1 MASRRGPVL
10 AVAFD
15 IARGRRIRLCCRA
28 VSPETPTVDDELR
41 ALVGQIVE
49 APPSWTGGARA
60 RFKIES
66 RLGDGGTG
74 VAFLAL
80 RQSETGESPHV
91 IKIFRPALIQRA
103 PEIAEVS
110 RRKEHASMRR
120 LNERVPP
127 SPYIVRMT
135 DVGELLVSY
144 GNQPINLPWI
154 ASEYINGGPEGT
166 TLTERI
172 ARSVEV
178 TGSGFDAE
186 RALRTITC
194 IVEGVAAIH
203 ECGVI
208 HRDLKPDN
216 VLLCGFAENETA
228 KITDFGVARAQGLD
242 LTFGPQPVGTIGY
255 AAPEQLGLLQAPTS
269 EATDVFA
276 MGVLLYR
283 ILTTDEYFRKIPFAQ
298 LAMRSDDGPDPRPHL
313 KDAKRLHPELA
324 RDNAAVSELDAAI
337 RKATSVRPERR
348 FQTARA
354 FGDAVT
360 TILRNIAK
368 PSTIRGR
375 RIATRE
381 RLKTILLATATKTTW
396 TTRHRPGDDRL
407 LRAMA
412 WEPDGRGLAIGTD
425 ELAFWDG
432 HGWFPIAIP
441 AALRTKG
448 LTGAARVS
456 AGRFVLLGG
465 EGTIVELHASGW
477 GEPFS
482 IGDPRLVFER
492 SAGDPDD
499 LLLLVGAMSGTP
511 LLYVTERRAWRAPLA
526 IPYAAS
532 INGVAPLSETSWVLI
547 GRAMD
552 GTGYVAVYDSIKHVV
567 TPIGSPCSKP
577 LIAVAGDVD
586 GVAYGVGPAGT
597 AVELRVQQDGS
608 LRMTQEWVGT
618 QRNLSAVAIDPAGVA
633 WAAAPGR
640 ILKRTAQS
648 DGTAR
653 WEVVHELDWTV
664 PALGLLAAGGGVV
677 VMTIDGAILE
687 GRDERPAIP
696 VLREGASGP

>member
-1 MASRRGPVL
+1 
-10 AVAFD
+10 
-15 IARGRRIRLCCRA
+15 
-28 VSPETPTVDDELR
+28 VSTATPTVDDELR
-41 ALVGQIVE
+41 ALIGQIVE
-49 APPSWTGGARA
+49 APPSWTGARA

-80 RQSETGESPHV
+80 RQSDTGESPHV

-144 GNQPINLPWI
+144 GNQPVNLPWI

-186 RALRTITC
+186 RALRTMTC

-216 VLLCGFAENETA
+216 VLLCGFAETEQA
-228 KITDFGVARAQGLD
+228 KITDFGVARTQGLD

-298 LAMRSDDGPDPRPHL
+298 LAMRTDDGPDPRPHL
-313 KDAKRLHPELA
+313 KDCKRLHPELA
-324 RDNAAVSELDAAI
+324 RDGAAVSELDAAI

-348 FQTARA
+348 FPTARA
-354 FGDAVT
+354 FGEAVQ

-381 RLKTILLATATKTTW
+381 RLKTILLAQATKTTW

-412 WEPDGRGLAIGTD
+412 WEPDGRGLAIGTE

-432 HGWFPIAIP
+432 RAWFPIAIP
-441 AALRTKG
+441 PSLRNKG
-448 LTGAARVS
+448 LTSATRVS
-456 AGRFVLLGG
+456 AGRFVLLGA

-492 SAGDPDD
+492 AAGDPDE
-499 LLLLVGAMSGTP
+499 LLILVGAMSGMP

-532 INGVAPLSETSWVLI
+532 INGLAQIGETAWVLI
-547 GRAMD
+547 GRALD
-552 GTGYVAVYDSIKHVV
+552 GTGYVAMYDSLHHVV
-567 TPIGSPCSKP
+567 TPIGSPCGKP
-577 LIAVAGDVD
+577 LIAVDGDGD
-586 GVAYGVGPAGT
+586 GVAYAVGPSGT
-597 AVELRVQQDGS
+597 AVELRVMSDGT
-608 LRMTQEWVGT
+608 LRMTQEWVGS
-618 QRNLSAVAIDPAGVA
+618 QRNLSAIAIDPAGVG
-633 WAAAPGR
+633 WAATPGR
-640 ILKRTAQS
+640 ILKRTTQT
-648 DGTAR
+648 DGGAR

-664 PALGLLAAGGGVV
+664 PALGLLAAGGSVV

-687 GRDERPAIP
+687 GRDDRPAIP
-696 VLREGASGP
+696 VLQEKSSP